1 MLYIV
6 LKRQILRNSSKRKPK
21 LIFNNYFSL
30 RANPRSSSSK
40 LGRETFA
47 VEQKTKKNFNE
58 LSRSGSSVASTALF
72 ESKTLKRTLVG
83 CTSLSEGSFSYHH
96 FNPGGIIFT
105 HTIASCCLVL
115 PPDFSGP
122 VRSGKCL
129 RVEGS
134 ILDPVVKRKL
144 KFDLKSDFFP

>member
-6 LKRQILRNSSKRKPK
+6 LKRQIPRNSSKRKPK

-30 RANPRSSSSK
+30 RAYPRSSSSK

-58 LSRSGSSVASTALF
+58 LSRSGSSVASSTALF

-83 CTSLSEGSFSYHH
+83 CTSLSEESFSYRH

-129 RVEGS
+129 GDEGS
-134 ILDPVVKRKL
+134 VLDL
-144 KFDLKSDFFP
+144 DLLDKKWFKD